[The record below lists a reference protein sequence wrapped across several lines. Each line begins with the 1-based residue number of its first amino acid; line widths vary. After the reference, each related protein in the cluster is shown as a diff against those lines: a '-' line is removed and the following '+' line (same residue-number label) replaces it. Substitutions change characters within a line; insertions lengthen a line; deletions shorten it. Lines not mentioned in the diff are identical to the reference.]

1 MSENVKKT
9 ITDQIIFPVP
19 YSLDE
24 YTENIIIN
32 SEKKKN
38 KLTRDEIISKA
49 FLFHRQGNINQAEK
63 YYKYFLD
70 QGFSDPIIFS
80 NLGTICEKKGKL
92 ALAKDLYQQSI
103 DLFPFCP
110 EAYSNLGLLLKNQG
124 NKKKAEILI
133 RKAIDLKP
141 DFVDAYSNLG
151 SLLIESNRIKEAFI
165 FLKKAIELKPDLAEA
180 HNNLGNIYALLDNP
194 EDAEISLKKAINF
207 NPNLY
212 SAYVNLGSTLQNI
225 GKTDEAKKYLYK
237 AIKID
242 SKQSSG
248 YCNLAKLFV
257 DIGMLDKAESTI
269 VQAIKIKPDCGL
281 AYYIFSVLNPY
292 DSYEYIYKNIFSDS
306 LLDGLNQKDKIYL
319 YFSRANIFHKRGDFK
334 KSAKYLQIANN
345 LKLTKIGSD
354 LKIRLERSNKL
365 LNDSR
370 KYNLNTFDS
379 KSKQA
384 IFIVGLPRCGS
395 TLLESILSMNYDSI
409 DLGETNIFDKL
420 FLKWSKQSNKE
431 KLNLE
436 ELYYEKIN
444 KISGRA
450 VISINKMLYNY
461 QYTSIIASQIAN
473 SKIFHCLRNPL
484 DNILS
489 MYRAHFSEGNK
500 YTSSLEDCAKL
511 YLDHED
517 IMDEYKREY
526 RSRIYDLNYDLLV
539 KNPNKEIRAL
549 ISWLGWEWDE
559 KYLSPHLNTRSVST
573 ASSVQVRYPIHSK
586 SVGGW
591 KNYRDMLQP
600 SIDIL
605 TKTEKY
611 KNLRFS

>member
-1 MSENVKKT
+1 
-9 ITDQIIFPVP
+9 
-19 YSLDE
+19 
-24 YTENIIIN
+24 
-32 SEKKKN
+32 
-38 KLTRDEIISKA
+38 
-49 FLFHRQGNINQAEK
+49 
-63 YYKYFLD
+63 
-70 QGFSDPIIFS
+70 
-80 NLGTICEKKGKL
+80 
-92 ALAKDLYQQSI
+92 
-103 DLFPFCP
+103 
-110 EAYSNLGLLLKNQG
+110 
-124 NKKKAEILI
+124 
-133 RKAIDLKP
+133 
-141 DFVDAYSNLG
+141 
-151 SLLIESNRIKEAFI
+151 
-165 FLKKAIELKPDLAEA
+165 AIELKPDLAEA

-257 DIGMLDKAESTI
+257 DLGMLDKAESTI

-281 AYYIFSVLNPY
+281 AYYIFSILNPY
-292 DSYEYIYKNIFSDS
+292 DSYEYIYKKIFSNS
-306 LLDGLNQKDKIYL
+306 LLDGLNQKNKIYL

-345 LKLTKIGSD
+345 LKLAKIGSD

-444 KISGRA
+444 KISGQS

-500 YTSSLEDCAKL
+500 YTSSLE
-511 YLDHED
+511 
-517 IMDEYKREY
+517 
-526 RSRIYDLNYDLLV
+526 
-539 KNPNKEIRAL
+539 
-549 ISWLGWEWDE
+549 
-559 KYLSPHLNTRSVST
+559 
-573 ASSVQVRYPIHSK
+573 
-586 SVGGW
+586 
-591 KNYRDMLQP
+591 
-600 SIDIL
+600 
-605 TKTEKY
+605 
-611 KNLRFS
+611 